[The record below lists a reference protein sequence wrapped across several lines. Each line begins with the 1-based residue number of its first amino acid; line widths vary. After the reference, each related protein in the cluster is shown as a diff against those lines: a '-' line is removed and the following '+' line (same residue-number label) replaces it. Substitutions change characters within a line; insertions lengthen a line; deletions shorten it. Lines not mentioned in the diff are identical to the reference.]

1 MPQSTATKN
10 AALVIAPQ
18 WVGDAIVSL
27 PLIAQ
32 LRREV
37 DALDVLVMPGVAAVY
52 KACPDVRDVIA
63 VPFTHGELQ
72 WSLRWKTAQELK
84 GRYQTAV
91 VLPNSLKSAMI
102 PWLAGIPVRRGML
115 GEHRFLLLNDRR
127 QPPVHHGT
135 GRPSMLAHYLSLANP
150 AVPIDAIEAVGQHRP
165 RLSAQRL
172 PTPSIGPIT
181 KVLALCPGAEYGPA
195 KQWPAEHFAA
205 IGENWIAR
213 SPDHMVVILGGPKDT
228 TIGEAIQ
235 QSIHENALAETPVQ
249 NLCGKT
255 SLAEAFGWLSRA
267 TVVVSNDSGLMHA
280 AAALDVPVVG
290 LFGSSDPDHTPPLS
304 PKAVAVSLRL
314 SCSPCFQRECPLGTT
329 ACLRDLT
336 PNQVLGAM
344 RDVQSMSAITPNDS
358 L

>member
-32 LRREV
+32 LRQEV

-52 KACPDVRDVIA
+52 KACPDVREVIA
-63 VPFTHGELQ
+63 VPFTHGALQ
-72 WSLRWKTAQELK
+72 WSLRWKTAQQLK

-91 VLPNSLKSAMI
+91 VLPNSLKSALI

-135 GRPSMLAHYLSLANP
+135 GRPSMLAHYLSLANSP
-150 AVPIDAIEAVGQHRP
+150 VSIDTIDATGQHRP
-165 RLSAQRL
+165 RLSAERL
-172 PTPSIGPIT
+172 PPPSVESTG

-205 IGENWIAR
+205 IGKNWIGQ
-213 SPDHMVVILGGPKDT
+213 SPDHVVVILGGPKDT
-228 TIGEAIQ
+228 TIGETIQ
-235 QSIHENALAETPVQ
+235 QSIQENMSEAAPVR

-280 AAALDVPVVG
+280 AAALGVTVVG

-304 PKAVAVSLRL
+304 QKAIAVSLRL
-314 SCSPCFQRECPLGTT
+314 SCSPCFQRECPFGTT

-336 PNQVLGAM
+336 PDQVLGAM
-344 RDVQSMSAITPNDS
+344 RDVQSMSAIYS
-358 L
+358 